1 MTFKEKEE
9 EFKLEEE
16 LMDKILDAQEDFA
29 NLDWISK
36 DQALEIIT
44 QVFSNHSPQL
54 QEDKI
59 NIIKKLITEIREDK
73 NIMKELNK
81 WMKSLNR

>member
-1 MTFKEKEE
+1 MTFKEE

-44 QVFSNHSPQL
+44 QVFSNYSPQL

-81 WMKSLNR
+81 WMKSLE

>member
-1 MTFKEKEE
+1 MTFKEE

-16 LMDKILDAQEDFA
+16 LMVKILDAQEDFA

-44 QVFSNHSPQL
+44 QVFSNYSPQL

-81 WMKSLNR
+81 WMKSLE